1 MTPFVLGSAPLGT
14 LDLSID
20 GLRSAKGI
28 VQICM
33 TTRPD
38 KFPSCKGDPLAR
50 EIGVPASAAATVQF
64 DHLPSGGYAI
74 ALIHDENGNARLDTA
89 LGIPREGFGFSRN
102 PPITFGPPKFDRAR
116 FAIDGSETSQRVKMR
131 YLL

>member
-1 MTPFVLGSAPLGT
+1 MMPFVLGSAPLGT
-14 LDLSID
+14 LELNVD
-20 GLRSAKGI
+20 GLRSTKGI

-38 KFPSCKGDPLAR
+38 KFPSCKGDPLAH
-50 EIGVPASAAATVQF
+50 EIGVPAASAREVRFTN
-64 DHLPSGGYAI
+64 LPSGGYAI
-74 ALIHDENGNARLDTA
+74 ALIHDENGNAKLDTA

-102 PPITFGPPKFDRAR
+102 PPISFGPPKFDKAR
-116 FAIDGSETSQRVKMR
+116 FAVVGGETSQRVKMK